1 MPVRPTSQKSTTPE
15 DYRIL
20 DLEPGATREDAKRAY
35 RRLAKQWHPDRFHNF
50 PEYERIEAENRFKRI
65 TEAYVRIQKEMP
77 EERVSVRSGAWS
89 AEASGGT
96 PSASEAAR
104 GQRSKEASSTRP
116 SRRRSASPFGRAM
129 ERGWKALAS
138 ASGHPWAGALAA
150 LALLTLLTGPWTQTP
165 DTLVPGRNT
174 TPSGGVP
181 GSAPSLPLEGP
192 HAQTL
197 ETMRPPHEPVRTPG
211 RPSGLEDVALPSPS
225 RRQPSSTG
233 AVRRDAFSLGS
244 SEKQVLA
251 VQGPPD
257 KVQGNVWLY
266 GLSDI
271 RFRDGVVIGY
281 NNFDGR
287 LKVVLSASAASP
299 DVEEASF
306 FSPGATRD
314 EVLRVQGTP
323 TRVEGNHWFY
333 GFSEVHF
340 VDGRVASFDNYF
352 GNLKI
357 RMLPASPPEAGENA
371 FTIGSTKDQV
381 LAVQGTP
388 SSIRGNIWFYRFSD
402 VLFRDGKVSWVNDPT
417 GNLKFVPPETLTQ
430 KENPE
435 S

>member
-1 MPVRPTSQKSTTPE
+1 
-15 DYRIL
+15 
-20 DLEPGATREDAKRAY
+20 
-35 RRLAKQWHPDRFHNF
+35 
-50 PEYERIEAENRFKRI
+50 
-65 TEAYVRIQKEMP
+65 
-77 EERVSVRSGAWS
+77 
-89 AEASGGT
+89 
-96 PSASEAAR
+96 
-104 GQRSKEASSTRP
+104 
-116 SRRRSASPFGRAM
+116 
-129 ERGWKALAS
+129 
-138 ASGHPWAGALAA
+138 
-150 LALLTLLTGPWTQTP
+150 
-165 DTLVPGRNT
+165 
-174 TPSGGVP
+174 
-181 GSAPSLPLEGP
+181 
-192 HAQTL
+192 
-197 ETMRPPHEPVRTPG
+197 MRPPHEPV
-211 RPSGLEDVALPSPS
+211 GLEDVALPPPS

-287 LKVVLSASAASP
+287 LKVMLSPPAASP

-306 FSPGATRD
+306 FSPGATQD

-357 RMLPASPPEAGENA
+357 RMLPASPPQAGENA

-402 VLFRDGKVSWVNDPT
+402 VLFRDGKVSWVNDPS
-417 GNLKFVPPETLTQ
+417 GNLKFVPPETLTR